1 MLNLVNKP
9 ETDKIMPTT
18 EQLQTAATMTVQGAS
33 LRDIASA
40 TGVSHVSVH
49 QWKKKDEFNQLI
61 KEAQTKLIKDSLMN
75 AVESQSLKIK
85 AGKDIAQRIA
95 DCKEIANGAVKLME
109 LGHDS
114 EKQLLQSIGIHNAHT
129 QSIQVNNILVD
140 NRQELSPA
148 VARLIS
154 QHFAKVEGDTIDI

>member
-1 MLNLVNKP
+1 MNQ
-9 ETDKIMPTT
+9 
-18 EQLQTAATMTVQGAS
+18 EQLQTAVIMRAQDKSYSAIS
-33 LRDIASA
+33 EA
-40 TGVSHVSVH
+40 TGVPVTTAFREL
-49 QWKKKDEFNQLI
+49 KKDEVNRLI
-61 KEAQTKLIKDSLMN
+61 KEAQLKLIKNGLEI
-75 AVESQSLKIK
+75 AVDNQISKIK
-85 AGKDIAQRIA
+85 LGSKITRQIDNAEELAAGS
-95 DCKEIANGAVKLME
+95 VKAYE
-109 LGHDS
+109 LAHDS

>member
-1 MLNLVNKP
+1 
-9 ETDKIMPTT
+9 MPTT

-33 LRDIASA
+33 LRDIGAA
-40 TGVSHVSVH
+40 TGVSFQSVS
-49 QWKKKDEFNQLI
+49 QWKQKDEFNQLI
-61 KEAQTKLIKDSLMN
+61 KEAQAKLIRNSLN
-75 AVESQSLKIK
+75 DAVESQSLKIK